1 MSGEGRIDREGDG
14 KDRGRSERV
23 SQRSGGG
30 EKDESEAS
38 YAEPAYAHVC
48 VCRVYAAFTAVVS
61 CLT

>member
-1 MSGEGRIDREGDG
+1 MSGEGRIGREGDG

-48 VCRVYAAFTAVVS
+48 ACAEFTLPLLQLLAV
-61 CLT
+61 